1 MADDLFSR
9 ITRAAGPPLRD
20 GVRRVLR
27 PARRVAWIDR
37 SLAGTVDYLI
47 ECRVVR
53 LHLSDAYDRNL
64 PGWRDALVRAHVAS
78 CAVCGPVD
86 MSMRS
91 TIDLLRG
98 LRDDE
103 P

>member
-1 MADDLFSR
+1 MADDWFSR
-9 ITRAAGPPLRD
+9 IKRAAGPPLRD
-20 GVRRVLR
+20 GVRRILR

-37 SLAGTVDYLI
+37 SLESTLDYLI

-53 LHLSDAYDRNL
+53 RHLSDAYDDNL
-64 PGWRDALVRAHVAS
+64 PRWRAAMVRAHVAS

-86 MSMRS
+86 TSMRS
-91 TIDLLRG
+91 TIELLRG

>member
-1 MADDLFSR
+1 MK
-9 ITRAAGPPLRD
+9 RAAGPPLRH
-20 GVRRVLR
+20 GVRRILR
-27 PARRVAWIDR
+27 PARRIPWIDR
-37 SLAGTVDYLI
+37 SLESTLDYLF

-53 LHLSDAYDRNL
+53 LHLSDAYDHQL
-64 PGWRDALVRAHVAS
+64 PRWRAAMVRAHVAT

-86 MSMRS
+86 RSMRS